1 MKFPVVY
8 MYDHSGDSH
17 TLDDLKVLLGNER
30 YGYCRKMKNEKAGL
44 CSAYA
49 FLLLRY
55 VLKKEFGISGIPK
68 LIYNEYGKPFLKEH
82 PEVYFNLSHAK
93 QFAVCAVSDLPIGVD
108 IQDVR
113 KLNYNT
119 AHKYLTESELQN
131 ISAFKD
137 NDVLNEELC
146 RLWCIKES
154 IGKCKGKGFGEGFT
168 SLSAEE
174 FINSGYVRYT
184 KKKGYYISV
193 CTTDRRYT

>member
-8 MYDHSGDSH
+8 MYDHSGDRH

-55 VLKKEFGISGIPK
+55 ALKKDLDISDIPEF
-68 LIYNEYGKPFLKEH
+68 IYNEYGKPFLKEY
-82 PEVYFNLSHAK
+82 PGIYFNMSHAK
-93 QFAVCAVSDLPIGVD
+93 QLAACAISDSPVGVD

-113 KLNYNT
+113 RLNFDI
-119 AHKYLTESELQN
+119 AHKFLTERELES
-131 ISAFKD
+131 ISSFKD
-137 NDVLNEELC
+137 DDLNDELC

-168 SLSAEE
+168 GISAEE
-174 FINSGYVRYT
+174 FINSGYVRFT
-184 KKKGYYISV
+184 KKKDYYISV